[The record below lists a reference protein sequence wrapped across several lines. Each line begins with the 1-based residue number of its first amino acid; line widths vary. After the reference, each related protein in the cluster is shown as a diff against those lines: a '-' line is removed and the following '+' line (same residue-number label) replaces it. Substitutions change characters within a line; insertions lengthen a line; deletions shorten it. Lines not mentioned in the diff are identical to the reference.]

1 MPNAP
6 IDLNALPIRRD
17 EVAAAL
23 ANEKRRRVRKRLLVI
38 DAILDGKSIEEAAQA
53 ANATRAMVERCL
65 KRVHQ
70 SGLQSL
76 FCDRRCRP
84 FKWRMTAHRVEAT
97 RRAIAA
103 ALARPLGAN
112 VRLRLLAVEMVLSGR
127 PIDEVARTVHVLPGA
142 VRTWLR
148 DVSRDGF
155 APTLARWEG
164 QGKPR
169 PRQLNADPVAL
180 RELAAKEMNPRVRR
194 RMLALACVA
203 EGMSPLD
210 AAVSAGLNHG
220 TVLKSMKRFRE
231 EGISAFGDKKHSARA
246 RKLSLL
252 QIQQIQAELLRN
264 PNMGD
269 RELPAFLLERFGVR
283 YTFAGLR
290 ALLNREFGIVWRD
303 GRFTQAPKTMT
314 LDEDLRQQL
323 GIAELQAALARTRDL
338 RLKRKLIA
346 LIQLAQGWEAD
357 RVAFQV
363 GAAPETLANWVALY
377 QRLGVHAFHRT
388 S

>member
-1 MPNAP
+1 
-6 IDLNALPIRRD
+6 
-17 EVAAAL
+17 
-23 ANEKRRRVRKRLLVI
+23 
-38 DAILDGKSIEEAAQA
+38 
-53 ANATRAMVERCL
+53 
-65 KRVHQ
+65 
-70 SGLQSL
+70 
-76 FCDRRCRP
+76 
-84 FKWRMTAHRVEAT
+84 
-97 RRAIAA
+97 
-103 ALARPLGAN
+103 
-112 VRLRLLAVEMVLSGR
+112 
-127 PIDEVARTVHVLPGA
+127 
-142 VRTWLR
+142 
-148 DVSRDGF
+148 
-155 APTLARWEG
+155 
-164 QGKPR
+164 
-169 PRQLNADPVAL
+169 
-180 RELAAKEMNPRVRR
+180 
-194 RMLALACVA
+194 
-203 EGMSPLD
+203 
-210 AAVSAGLNHG
+210 
-220 TVLKSMKRFRE
+220 MKRFRE

-269 RELPAFLLERFGVR
+269 RELPAFLLARFGVR

-323 GIAELQAALARTRDL
+323 GIAELQAALARTRDSRL
-338 RLKRKLIA
+338 RRRIIA